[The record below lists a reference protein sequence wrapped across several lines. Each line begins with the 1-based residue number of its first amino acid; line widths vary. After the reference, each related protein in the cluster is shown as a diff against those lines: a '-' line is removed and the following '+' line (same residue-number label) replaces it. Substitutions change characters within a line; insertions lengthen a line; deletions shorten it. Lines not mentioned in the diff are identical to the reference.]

1 MEEIEDIDLDN
12 PFPEPFELEI
22 TDTLD
27 LHAFRPQEVKSVV
40 ENYLLEAWKKGFQVV
55 RIIHG
60 KGIGVQRETVRKIL
74 AKTEFVKSFKN
85 APEFSGNQGATIAE
99 LEQT

>member
-1 MEEIEDIDLDN
+1 MSDDLDLNN

-27 LHAFRPQEVKSVV
+27 LHAFAPRDIKAVTES
-40 ENYLLEAWKKGFQVV
+40 YLIEARSKNFKLV

-60 KGIGVQRETVRKIL
+60 RGIGVQRGTVRSVL
-74 AKTEFVKSFKN
+74 AATDFVKSYRN
-85 APEFSGNQGATIAE
+85 APEFAGNSGATVVE
-99 LEQT
+99 FK